1 MCLAAPPKVTK
12 ADATPLEHS
21 DNKAKGGTF
30 ILLRDYLQSKG
41 KQRGNLPTPPP
52 LLMPV
57 VSCLP
62 PSILSGLGPHRTG
75 GRDVGGNPCS
85 SATWK
90 MQNTFYRTTL
100 YFAIIMKRYFS
111 SYNDRECTKES
122 GKTYSNSIFK
132 ISVFVEV

>member
-1 MCLAAPPKVTK
+1 VTK

-57 VSCLP
+57 VM
-62 PSILSGLGPHRTG
+62 PSISRASPEEGTSEGILAVAPRGRCKILSIVQLCILRLP
-75 GRDVGGNPCS
+75 
-85 SATWK
+85 
-90 MQNTFYRTTL
+90 
-100 YFAIIMKRYFS
+100 
-111 SYNDRECTKES
+111 
-122 GKTYSNSIFK
+122 
-132 ISVFVEV
+132 